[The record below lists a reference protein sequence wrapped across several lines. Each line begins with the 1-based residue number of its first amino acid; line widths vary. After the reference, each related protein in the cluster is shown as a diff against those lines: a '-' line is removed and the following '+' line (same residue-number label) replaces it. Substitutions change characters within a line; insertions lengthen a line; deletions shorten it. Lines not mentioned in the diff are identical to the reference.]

1 MTILFLFNPSEALF
15 SFLKSG
21 LSDYPDLQW
30 CIPAEMTEEKWLEH
44 APKATVM
51 IGWRP
56 TEAVLLAATNLK
68 LFINPGAGIQH
79 QIKRFRKVN
88 EQKEVVLVNGHGNA
102 YFTAQHTV
110 ALLLALTNKI
120 VAHDQWMRE
129 GKWRLGDQEAAS
141 IPMRDRTIG
150 LLGYGAINQKVH
162 QFLAG
167 FTLQFAALKTQWK
180 EEEKNTYP
188 TSLQQYTPEQ
198 LHEFLTVI
206 DTLIIAVPHT
216 SRTEAMIGKK
226 ELELLGK
233 EGLLVNVSRGKVI
246 VEEALYNA
254 LQTKEIA
261 GAAIDVWYNYQATP
275 DEQERK
281 FPYHFPFYQLDN
293 VVLSP
298 HRAAS
303 PFSDLK
309 RWEEV
314 VENLKRVAAGR
325 SDYINIVN
333 LEREY

>member
-1 MTILFLFNPSEALF
+1 MNVLFLFKPSEAL
-15 SFLKSG
+15 LDYLQKG
-21 LSDYPDLQW
+21 LVAYPAINW
-30 CIPAEMTEEKWLEH
+30 IIPTEQTEEVWLRH
-44 APKATVM
+44 APEATVM

-56 TEAVLLAATNLK
+56 TEQVLLAAKQLQ

-79 QIKRFRKVN
+79 QIERFRKVN
-88 EQKEVVLVNGHGNA
+88 QTRDITLVNGHGNA

-110 ALLLALTNKI
+110 ALLLALTNKV

-129 GKWRLGDQEAAS
+129 GKWRLGDKHAAS

-167 FTLQFAALKTQWK
+167 FSVQFAALRTQW
-180 EEEKNTYP
+180 NTKDKDIYP
-188 TSLQQYTPEQ
+188 TSLQQYTPDQ
-198 LHEFLTVI
+198 LNDFLSAI

-216 SRTEAMIGKK
+216 SKTEGLIGKK
-226 ELELLGK
+226 ELELLGRD
-233 EGLLVNVSRGKVI
+233 GLLVNMSRGKVI
-246 VEEALYNA
+246 DEKELFTALE
-254 LQTKEIA
+254 TKTIA
-261 GAAIDVWYNYQATP
+261 GAAIDVWYNYQPTP

-281 FPYHFPFYQLDN
+281 FPYQYPFYQLN
-293 VVLSP
+293 NIVLSP

-314 VENLKRVAAGR
+314 IENLQRVATGR
-325 SDYINIVN
+325 TDYLNIVN
-333 LEREY
+333 LEKEY